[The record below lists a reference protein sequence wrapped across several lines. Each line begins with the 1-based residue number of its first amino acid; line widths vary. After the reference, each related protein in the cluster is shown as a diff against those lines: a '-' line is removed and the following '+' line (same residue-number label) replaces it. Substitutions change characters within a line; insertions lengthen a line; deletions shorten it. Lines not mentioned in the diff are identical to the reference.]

1 MKSTITV
8 LGGVAG
14 LAVAASLFACAAT
27 APHELTEARA
37 AYMQAADGPAKDY
50 APDDLLVAKQA
61 LEVAEQA
68 FNDKGAGMVTKDKA
82 YVAKRKAEKATLI
95 AERLREQERVG
106 EAEKAQLAVGKQA
119 AGKLGQTRDQLAE
132 QSTALSE
139 ARTEADSERAKRM
152 QAEVEAKRAT
162 DALKKWAQVI
172 EDERGLVITLSSGI
186 LFETNKSELRAASLE
201 RLDEVA
207 QLLNQSP
214 ERKVRVEGFTDSR
227 GSDSANRNLSVARA
241 EAVRA
246 HLVSRSVEP
255 SRISAVGFGEER
267 PVASNDSVE
276 GRANNRRVEIVL
288 TPLVIQ
294 GE

>member
-1 MKSTITV
+1 MRSTITM
-8 LGGVAG
+8 LGGLAG
-14 LAVAASLFACAAT
+14 LAVAASLAACAGT
-27 APHELTEARA
+27 APHELTEARS
-37 AYMQAADGPAKDY
+37 AYMQAEAGPAAKF

-61 LEVAEQA
+61 LQEAEKA
-68 FNDKGAGMVTKDKA
+68 FDDKGAGSLTTDKS
-82 YVAKRKAEKATLI
+82 YVAMRKAEKATLI
-95 AERLREQERVG
+95 AERLQEEKRIA
-106 EAEKAQLAVGKQA
+106 EAQQAQLTVGKRA

-139 ARTEADSERAKRM
+139 ARTEADVERAKRL
-152 QAEVEAKRAT
+152 QAEAEAKRAT

-186 LFETNKSELRAASLE
+186 LFESNKSALRAASSA

-207 QLLNQSP
+207 ALLNQSP
-214 ERKVRVEGFTDSR
+214 ERNVRVERFTDSR

-246 HLVSRSVEP
+246 YLVSRGVEP
-255 SRISAVGFGEER
+255 SRVSAVGFGEER

>member
-1 MKSTITV
+1 MKSTIT
-8 LGGVAG
+8 LFGSLAG
-14 LAVAASLFACAAT
+14 MAAAASLLACAAT

-37 AYMQAADGPAKDY
+37 AYMQAEAGPAATY

-61 LEVAEQA
+61 LQEAEKA
-68 FNDKGAGMVTKDKA
+68 FADKGAGLVTKDTS

-95 AERLREQERVG
+95 AERLQEEKRVA
-106 EAEKAQLAVGKQA
+106 EATQAQLEVGKRA
-119 AGKLGQTRDQLAE
+119 AGKLGQTRGQLAE

-139 ARTEADSERAKRM
+139 ARTEADAERAKRL
-152 QAEVEAKRAT
+152 QAEAEAKRAT

-186 LFETNKSELRAASLE
+186 LFETNKSELRAASLA

-207 QLLNQSP
+207 ALLNQSP
-214 ERKVRVEGFTDSR
+214 ERNVRVEGFTDSR
-227 GSDSANRNLSVARA
+227 GSDSTNRTLSLARA

-246 HLVSRSVEP
+246 YLVSRSVEP